1 MKVGSFYGTHHFLWY
16 FTEGIPIIMTIS
28 LPLLASGSFYVWKAK
43 SDEHFKQTQGVL
55 LLETILALVA
65 SLSISE
71 HKEFRFLSPVVPL
84 FMIL

>member
-1 MKVGSFYGTHHFLWY
+1 
-16 FTEGIPIIMTIS
+16 MTIS
-28 LPLLASGSFYVWKAK
+28 LPLLASGSFYVWKTKA
-43 SDEHFKQTQGVL
+43 DEHFKQTQGVL